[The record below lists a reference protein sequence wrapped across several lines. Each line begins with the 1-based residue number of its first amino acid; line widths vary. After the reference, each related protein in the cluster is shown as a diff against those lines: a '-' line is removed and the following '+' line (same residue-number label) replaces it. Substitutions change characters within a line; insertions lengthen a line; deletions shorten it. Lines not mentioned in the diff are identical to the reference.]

1 MNKKEMKSKNEL
13 LENISNLKKSL
24 YDFISSL
31 EDFERENNID
41 INDLITEKYPFKKD
55 LYEQQSDITDWLY
68 NIVEKIED

>member
-1 MNKKEMKSKNEL
+1 MNKKEMKGKNEL
-13 LENISNLKKSL
+13 LENMSNLKESL
-24 YDFISSL
+24 YNFISSL

-68 NIVEKIED
+68 NIVEKVED

>member
-13 LENISNLKKSL
+13 LENMSNLKESL
-24 YDFISSL
+24 YNFISSL

>member
-1 MNKKEMKSKNEL
+1 MNKKEMKGKNEL
-13 LENISNLKKSL
+13 LENMSNLKESL
-24 YDFISSL
+24 YNFISSL

-41 INDLITEKYPFKKD
+41 INDLIIEKYPFKKD

>member
-13 LENISNLKKSL
+13 LENMSNLKESL
-24 YDFISSL
+24 YNFISSL

-41 INDLITEKYPFKKD
+41 INDLIIEKYPFKKD

>member
-1 MNKKEMKSKNEL
+1 MKGKNEL
-13 LENISNLKKSL
+13 LENMSNLKESL
-24 YDFISSL
+24 YNFISSL

-41 INDLITEKYPFKKD
+41 INDLIIEKYPFKKD

>member
-1 MNKKEMKSKNEL
+1 MNKKEMKGKNEL
-13 LENISNLKKSL
+13 LENMSNLKESL
-24 YDFISSL
+24 YNFISSL

>member
-1 MNKKEMKSKNEL
+1 MNKKEMKGKNEL
-13 LENISNLKKSL
+13 LKNMSVLRKDL
-24 YDFISSL
+24 YNFITSL

>member
-1 MNKKEMKSKNEL
+1 MNKKEIKGKNEL
-13 LENISNLKKSL
+13 LENISNLKESL

-55 LYEQQSDITDWLY
+55 LYEQQLDIMDWLY
-68 NIVEKIED
+68 NIAEKIED

>member
-1 MNKKEMKSKNEL
+1 MNKKEMKGKNEL
-13 LENISNLKKSL
+13 LENMSNLKESL
-24 YDFISSL
+24 YKFISSL

-41 INDLITEKYPFKKD
+41 INDLIIEKYPFKKD

>member
-1 MNKKEMKSKNEL
+1 MNKKEMKNKNEL
-13 LENISNLKKSL
+13 LKNISNLKESL

-68 NIVEKIED
+68 SIAEKIED

>member
-1 MNKKEMKSKNEL
+1 MNKKEMKGKNEL
-13 LENISNLKKSL
+13 LENMSNLKESL
-24 YDFISSL
+24 YNFISNL

-41 INDLITEKYPFKKD
+41 INDLIIEKYPFKKD

>member
-13 LENISNLKKSL
+13 LKNISNLKESL

-55 LYEQQSDITDWLY
+55 LYEQQLDIMDWLY
-68 NIVEKIED
+68 NIAEKIED

>member
-1 MNKKEMKSKNEL
+1 MNKKEIKSKNEL
-13 LENISNLKKSL
+13 LENISNLKESL

-68 NIVEKIED
+68 NIAEKIED

>member
-13 LENISNLKKSL
+13 LKNISNLKESL

-55 LYEQQSDITDWLY
+55 LYEQQLDIMDWLY
-68 NIVEKIED
+68 IIAEKIED

>member
-13 LENISNLKKSL
+13 LENMSNLKESL
-24 YDFISSL
+24 YNFISSL

-68 NIVEKIED
+68 NIVEKVED

>member
-1 MNKKEMKSKNEL
+1 MKNKSEL
-13 LENISNLKKSL
+13 LSSISNLKESL

-55 LYEQQSDITDWLY
+55 LYEQQWDIMDWLY
-68 NIVEKIED
+68 NIAEKIED

>member
-13 LENISNLKKSL
+13 LENMSNLKESL

-68 NIVEKIED
+68 NIVEKVED

>member
-13 LENISNLKKSL
+13 LENMSNLKESL

>member
-13 LENISNLKKSL
+13 LENISNLKESL
-24 YDFISSL
+24 YNFISSL

>member
-1 MNKKEMKSKNEL
+1 MNKKEMKGKNEL
-13 LENISNLKKSL
+13 LENMSNLKESL
-24 YDFISSL
+24 YNFISSL

-68 NIVEKIED
+68 NIAEKIED